1 MSGNLKLKMPYN
13 YRLGISNDKKQPL
26 QKSCSFSIADA
37 DVFIDFLV
45 LEVQLN
51 MLQQGVLTTG
61 LYSFLRDRLIRS
73 SVLNENKLSNLQRT
87 KLVQLDIQ
95 VLPRLR

>member
-26 QKSCSFSIADA
+26 EKSCSFLIADA
-37 DVFIDFLV
+37 EVFIDFLV

-51 MLQQGVLTTG
+51 MLQQGVLTTS
-61 LYSFLRDRLIRS
+61 LN
-73 SVLNENKLSNLQRT
+73 VLNENKLSNLQRT

>member
-1 MSGNLKLKMPYN
+1 M
-13 YRLGISNDKKQPL
+13 
-26 QKSCSFSIADA
+26 IADA